1 MKKFFYIANE
11 DVTNV
16 DFKFQIVKRCDSY
29 GDAVSYLKGEVE
41 EWTKKGLNARLLDVD
56 GIIYGADAVDSKFAV
71 KHAYKIF
78 GSPCFMAGGS
88 IGL

>member
-1 MKKFFYIANE
+1 MKKFYYIASE
-11 DVTNV
+11 DVTNL

-29 GDAVSYLKGEVE
+29 EDAVSYLKGKAE
-41 EWTKKGLNARLLDVD
+41 EWANKGLNARLLDVD
-56 GIIYGADAVDSKFAV
+56 GIIYGADAMDSEFAV
-71 KHAYKIF
+71 KHMYKIF